1 MPARILTNFPLA
13 FCDGFGYVPR
23 MFKTAVILFSILW
36 ASLLLVSWSGG
47 DQTVVAPKAE
57 VVDR

>member
-1 MPARILTNFPLA
+1 
-13 FCDGFGYVPR
+13 

-57 VVDR
+57 FVDR